1 VRADDYFD
9 GEWVDEL
16 PRLRRMLARHGV
28 PADEVDDVVQ
38 ETAVRLYSAWDRLF
52 DGRPLRPLVTTIAL
66 NVARDYHRRS
76 SHWARP
82 VAAVPDDL
90 LIDNR
95 SVDSA
100 VLARLEVQRTARALS
115 TLSPG
120 HRRTVLEAVADDLQ
134 AEEAG
139 RTRAPAATRMARTRA
154 RRHLVA
160 ALELIA
166 GVTGVGVAVVRRPMS
181 SPAVTGGAAVAV
193 GALALSAALIV
204 HPGGADGHAPATD
217 NAAITTVATHTVPGA
232 DAATQ
237 PTVTHLVAY
246 GTGSWQLSG
255 SSLWWPRGS
264 MPLVSADALGQ
275 HAQFGDWG
283 TGDAC
288 TVTVGDRVVLSVRCR
303 SIA

>member
-1 VRADDYFD
+1 MRADEYFSS
-9 GEWVDEL
+9 EWVDEL

-38 ETAVRLYSAWDRLF
+38 ETAMRLYSAWDRLF

-90 LIDNR
+90 LVEPR
-95 SVDSA
+95 GVDSA
-100 VLARLEVQRTARALS
+100 VLARLEVARTAQALS

-166 GVTGVGVAVVRRPMS
+166 GVTGVGVTVVRRPLS

-193 GALALSAALIV
+193 GAFALSAAFV
-204 HPGGADGHAPATD
+204 MHPGGADSGTPATAAARPVVASSLTAPAT
-217 NAAITTVATHTVPGA
+217 AAGPA
-232 DAATQ
+232 
-237 PTVTHLVAY
+237 VTHLVVY
-246 GTGSWQLSG
+246 GTGGSWQLSG
-255 SSLWWPRGS
+255 SSVWWPQGGL
-264 MPLVSADALGQ
+264 PLLSADAFGR
-275 HAQFGDWG
+275 HAQVGG
-283 TGDAC
+283 AATGDAC
-288 TVTVGDRVVLSVRCR
+288 IVRVADRIELSLRCR

>member
-1 VRADDYFD
+1 MRADDYFSS
-9 GEWVDEL
+9 EWVDEL

-38 ETAVRLYSAWDRLF
+38 ETAMRLYSAWDRLF

-90 LIDNR
+90 LVEPR
-95 SVDSA
+95 GVDSA
-100 VLARLEVQRTARALS
+100 VLARLEVARTARALS

-166 GVTGVGVAVVRRPMS
+166 GVTGVGVAVVRRPLS
-181 SPAVTGGAAVAV
+181 SPAVTGGAAVGI
-193 GALALSAALIV
+193 GALALSAAVFV
-204 HPGGADGHAPATD
+204 HPGGADGGTTPATAALPVAASALTAPA
-217 NAAITTVATHTVPGA
+217 AAAR
-232 DAATQ
+232 
-237 PTVTHLVAY
+237 PTVTHLVVY
-246 GTGSWQLSG
+246 GNGSWQLSG
-255 SSLWWPRGS
+255 SSVWWPQGG
-264 MPLVSADALGQ
+264 MPLLSADAFGQ
-275 HAQFGDWG
+275 HAQVGG
-283 TGDAC
+283 AATGDAC
-288 TVTVGDRVVLSVRCR
+288 TVRVADRIELSLRCR
-303 SIA
+303 SIV

>member
-1 VRADDYFD
+1 VRADEYFC
-9 GEWVDEL
+9 GEWIDEL

-38 ETAVRLYSAWDRLF
+38 ETAIRLYSAWDRLF

-82 VAAVPDDL
+82 VAAVPDDVL
-90 LIDNR
+90 VD
-95 SVDSA
+95 SHGVDSA
-100 VLARLEVQRTARALS
+100 VLARLEVARTARALS

-154 RRHLVA
+154 RRHLAA

-166 GVTGVGVAVVRRPMS
+166 GVTGVGVAVARRPLS
-181 SPAVTGGAAVAV
+181 SPAVSGGAAVAV
-193 GALALSAALIV
+193 GALALSAALVV
-204 HPGGADGHAPATD
+204 HPGSADSKAATTDGAGMASRV
-217 NAAITTVATHTVPGA
+217 TTTSAPGA
-232 DAATQ
+232 AAR
-237 PTVTHLVAY
+237 PAVTHLVVY
-246 GTGSWQLSG
+246 GSGSWQLSG
-255 SSLWWPRGS
+255 SSLWWPKGGL
-264 MPLVSADALGQ
+264 PLLSADAFGR
-275 HAQFGDWG
+275 HAQVGDWG

-288 TVTVGDRVVLSVRCR
+288 RVTVADRVEFSLRCR
-303 SIA
+303 SVA

>member
-1 VRADDYFD
+1 VRADEYFC

-16 PRLRRMLARHGV
+16 PRLRRMLSRHGV

-38 ETAVRLYSAWDRLF
+38 ETAIRLYSAWDRLF

-76 SHWARP
+76 THWARP

-90 LIDNR
+90 LVDNR

-100 VLARLEVQRTARALS
+100 VLARLEVARTAQALS

-120 HRRTVLEAVADDLQ
+120 HRRTVLEAVTDDLQ

-166 GVTGVGVAVVRRPMS
+166 GVTGIGVAAVRRPLS
-181 SPAVTGGAAVAV
+181 SPAATGSAAVAV
-193 GALALSAALIV
+193 GAIALSAALVAV
-204 HPGGADGHAPATD
+204 HPGGAQNQPTTSAAGVAAVAHPASVRTS
-217 NAAITTVATHTVPGA
+217 ASA
-232 DAATQ
+232 
-237 PTVTHLVAY
+237 PTVTHFVV
-246 GTGSWQLSG
+246 TGSGSWSYSG
-255 SSLWWPRGS
+255 SSLWWPQGQV
-264 MPLVSADALGQ
+264 PLVTADALGRHTQ
-275 HAQFGDWG
+275 VGDWAK
-283 TGDAC
+283 GDAC
-288 TVTVGDRVVLSVRCR
+288 TLSLADRIVVSVRCG

>member
-1 VRADDYFD
+1 MRADEYFD
-9 GEWVDEL
+9 GEWVDEV

-38 ETAVRLYSAWDRLF
+38 ETAVRLYTAWDRLF

-90 LIDNR
+90 LVDAHG
-95 SVDSA
+95 VDSA
-100 VLARLEVQRTARALS
+100 VLARLEVARTARALS

-154 RRHLVA
+154 RRHLAA

-193 GALALSAALIV
+193 GALALSAAIVV
-204 HPGGADGHAPATD
+204 HPGGSDTREPAPDAAVIQTLTAPA
-217 NAAITTVATHTVPGA
+217 
-232 DAATQ
+232 AATGPASPR

-246 GTGSWQLSG
+246 GGGSWQLSG
-255 SSLWWPRGS
+255 SSLWWPHGS

-275 HAQFGDWG
+275 HAQAGDWG

-288 TVTVGDRVVLSVRCR
+288 QVTLGDRIVISVRCR

>member
-1 VRADDYFD
+1 MRADDYFD

-38 ETAVRLYSAWDRLF
+38 ETAVRLYTAWDRLF
-52 DGRPLRPLVTTIAL
+52 DGRALRPLVTTIAL

-90 LIDNR
+90 LVDNR
-95 SVDSA
+95 GVDSA

-204 HPGGADGHAPATD
+204 HPGGADSHAPATD
-217 NAAITTVATHTVPGA
+217 SAPITTVATRPATVDP
-232 DAATQ
+232 ATR
-237 PTVTHLVAY
+237 PVVTHLVAY
-246 GTGSWQLSG
+246 GTGSWQFSG
-255 SSLWWPRGS
+255 SSLWWPHGS
-264 MPLVSADALGQ
+264 MPLVSANALGQ
-275 HAQFGDWG
+275 HAQFGDWSN
-283 TGDAC
+283 GDAC

>member
-1 VRADDYFD
+1 MRADDYFD

-38 ETAVRLYSAWDRLF
+38 ETAVRLYTAWDRLF

-82 VAAVPDDL
+82 VAAVPEDL
-90 LIDNR
+90 LVD
-95 SVDSA
+95 SYGVDSA
-100 VLARLEVQRTARALS
+100 VLARLEVARTARALS

-154 RRHLVA
+154 RRHLAA

-181 SPAVTGGAAVAV
+181 SPAATGGAAVAV
-193 GALALSAALIV
+193 GALALSAALVV
-204 HPGGADGHAPATD
+204 HPGGADTHAPATD
-217 NAAITTVATHTVPGA
+217 ASAIQTVAASASAPGRTTA
-232 DAATQ
+232 

-246 GTGSWQLSG
+246 GTGSWQFSG
-255 SSLWWPRGS
+255 SSLWWPKGS
-264 MPLVSADALGQ
+264 MPLVSADALGK
-275 HAQFGDWG
+275 HAQLGGWG
-283 TGDAC
+283 AGDAC
-288 TVTVGDRVVLSVRCR
+288 QVALGDRIVISVRCR